1 MAPHLNPNSK
11 AHTYNISAASQELKA
26 TVGEGVF
33 LERHC
38 FFDDFV
44 TVFGEQLGSR
54 SKRERQSGGSEQ
66 KKEPQESL
74 CCLQTAVVLLLCDL
88 EGLLPRPP
96 FRAFTPVSLTSRSLG
111 SSSQVIN

>member
-38 FFDDFV
+38 FFDDLV
-44 TVFGEQLGSR
+44 TVFGEQLGS
-54 SKRERQSGGSEQ
+54 
-66 KKEPQESL
+66 
-74 CCLQTAVVLLLCDL
+74 
-88 EGLLPRPP
+88 
-96 FRAFTPVSLTSRSLG
+96 
-111 SSSQVIN
+111 